1 MSPPEEIRL
10 VLRGQ
15 RIGYFPR
22 VVLLNSPVVAIMQR
36 AGAFFPSAH
45 LESRAMANLA
55 AEIHRATGFN
65 AVNLPWDA
73 CVELEALGGASSLGH
88 SVTDVPVPSSPAF
101 ERPEEV
107 AFPKDFFRRGRLP
120 VVLDAVKRTREK
132 LGDRV
137 VIVPLVEGPT
147 NLACLTIGIN
157 RMYRMFIKASRT
169 AAHILQVFA
178 ELCTQ
183 YGNRLLE
190 AGGDVIQ
197 LSDPFA
203 QGLTAGHFVDI
214 VVPAYRRISEELK
227 GDLFLHICGNTR
239 ALIPHLPD
247 SGFSAFSFDAPSVST
262 VEVKQAL
269 GSRMRAIGSVPT
281 VSHILEGTKQEV
293 FRASLRCI
301 EDGVDILS
309 PSCGFPP
316 EASLENLR
324 AMGRAIQHHNRTMS
338 SALLHENSG
347 ETDG

>member
-1 MSPPEEIRL
+1 
-10 VLRGQ
+10 
-15 RIGYFPR
+15 
-22 VVLLNSPVVAIMQR
+22 
-36 AGAFFPSAH
+36 
-45 LESRAMANLA
+45 MACLA

-88 SVTDVPVPSSPAF
+88 SATDVPTPSRPAF
-101 ERPEEV
+101 ERPEDVTIPE
-107 AFPKDFFRRGRLP
+107 DFFRRGRLP

-132 LGDRV
+132 LGNEV
-137 VIVPLVEGPT
+137 VVVPLVEGPT

-157 RMYRMFIKASRT
+157 RMYRMFIKNSRT
-169 AAHILQVFA
+169 ASHILQIFA
-178 ELCTQ
+178 ELCVQ

-203 QGLTAGHFVDI
+203 QGLTAGHFVDM
-214 VVPAYRRISEELK
+214 VVPAYRRISAELK

-239 ALIPHLPD
+239 AFLPHLPD

-262 VEVKQAL
+262 IEVKQAL
-269 GSRMRAIGSVPT
+269 GDRMRAIGSVPT

-324 AMGRAIQHHNRTMS
+324 ALGRAIQHHNRTINS
-338 SALLHENSG
+338 TLLHENSG
-347 ETDG
+347 KGNA